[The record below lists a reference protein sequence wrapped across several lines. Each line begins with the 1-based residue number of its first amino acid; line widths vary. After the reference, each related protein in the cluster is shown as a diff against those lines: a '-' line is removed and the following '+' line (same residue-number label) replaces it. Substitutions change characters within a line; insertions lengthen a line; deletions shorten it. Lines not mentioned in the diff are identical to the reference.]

1 MKNLVLKIPTAI
13 FIVLVLLPL
22 LIFAMQQFS
31 GEVLLELQY
40 YQLLSILGS
49 VVSWLWLI
57 SVVDYFYSKVPTF
70 KFIRWIYILLAL
82 DFLLLVVKILNFYDF
97 IVINHLVLFAIQAI
111 VMIIAIVFITL
122 LIRIVFFERAVWFI
136 VLELLILIIGITTL
150 TPEIKRHEQELLGD
164 EI

>member
-31 GEVLLELQY
+31 GEVLLQPQY
-40 YQLLSILGS
+40 YKLLSILGS
-49 VVSWLWLI
+49 IVSWLWLI
-57 SVVDYFYSKVPTF
+57 SVVDYFYSKAPTF

-82 DFLLLVVKILNFYDF
+82 DFMLLLVNIFNFSDF

-111 VMIIAIVFITL
+111 FMIIAIVFITL

-136 VLELLILIIGITTL
+136 VLELLILIVGITTL
-150 TPEIKRHEQELLGD
+150 TPEIKRYEQELLGD
-164 EI
+164 EL